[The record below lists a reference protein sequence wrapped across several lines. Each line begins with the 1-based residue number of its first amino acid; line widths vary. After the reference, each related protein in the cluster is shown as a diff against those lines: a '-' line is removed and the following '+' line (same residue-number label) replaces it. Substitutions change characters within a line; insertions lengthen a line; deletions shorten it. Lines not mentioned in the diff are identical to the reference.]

1 VVFVEESGLGRSLEK
16 TQSRCPDGTLGTS
29 EDLHRAGMGLKPHPL
44 KELRPETD
52 RQRMGISTRLCV
64 EATIRGLVPKR
75 PLSRIVDCSADR
87 SPFMSPAASPA
98 PAASA
103 ASPTGAGLKVSTQ
116 PRPNSR
122 LAVEVAVPGGRCR
135 SSYDQ
140 ALEQLSRS
148 VKLPGFRKGKV
159 PRAVLLQQIGPLR
172 VRATALEELVDSVLR
187 EALEQEKIAALSRP
201 VLEGGFEAVLE
212 RFEPG
217 SDLSFTL
224 ELDVEPI
231 PILRATKGL
240 KVEAEAVTYDPARV
254 DELLEQS
261 RRQLATLVPVE
272 GRPAASGDVARIAFS
287 GSFTDTGA
295 AIEGGSSEGME
306 VELEEGRMIPG
317 FVEGILGLA
326 TGETRTVSCT
336 FPESYP
342 QEEAAGRA
350 ASFEITLLDLKSR
363 ELPALDDAFAQQAS
377 DQPTLA
383 ELRADLEARLKEDAE
398 RRHRGNRHEALLE
411 ALVEQLEVEL
421 PETLVQEEVRALIE
435 QTAGQIAQQGM
446 DVKKLFTPDLVRSLV
461 DTSRPEAE
469 QRLRRNLAL
478 RALATAEKIELAEM
492 DLEAKLREVSRGL
505 SDGNRIDP
513 ARLRAA
519 VADDLLR
526 ETLLEWLEANST
538 VMEKAPA
545 APEDADAEASDDS
558 PAKAAKGDQAGKEMA
573 TKKEASAKPAKADT

>member
-1 VVFVEESGLGRSLEK
+1 
-16 TQSRCPDGTLGTS
+16 
-29 EDLHRAGMGLKPHPL
+29 
-44 KELRPETD
+44 
-52 RQRMGISTRLCV
+52 
-64 EATIRGLVPKR
+64 
-75 PLSRIVDCSADR
+75 
-87 SPFMSPAASPA
+87 MSPAASSA

-103 ASPTGAGLKVSTQ
+103 ASPTGAGLKVSTS

-122 LAVEVAVPGGRCR
+122 LAVEVALPGGRSQ
-135 SSYDQ
+135 SSYER

-172 VRATALEELVDSVLR
+172 VRATALEELVDSVFR
-187 EALEQEKIAALSRP
+187 EVLEQEKIAALSRP

-217 SDLSFTL
+217 NDLSFTL
-224 ELDVEPI
+224 ELDVEPT
-231 PILRATKGL
+231 PTLKTTKGL
-240 KVEAEAVTYDPARV
+240 KAEAEAVNYDPARV
-254 DELLEQS
+254 DELMEQS

-272 GRPAASGDVARIAFS
+272 GRPAASGDVVRIAFS
-287 GSFTDTGA
+287 GSFTDTGT
-295 AIEGGSSEGME
+295 AIDGGSSDGME

-317 FVEGILGLA
+317 FVEGILGMAL
-326 TGETRTVSCT
+326 GETRTVNCT

-342 QEEAAGRA
+342 QEDAAGRG

-383 ELRADLEARLKEDAE
+383 DLRADLETRLKDDAE

-421 PETLVQEEVRALIE
+421 PETLVQEEVRQLIE

-446 DVKKLFTPDLVRSLV
+446 DVKKLFTPDLVRSLM

-478 RALATAEKIELAEM
+478 RALATAEKIELAEK

-505 SDGNRIDP
+505 SDSNRIDP

-526 ETLLEWLEANST
+526 ETLLTWLESNST
-538 VMEKAPA
+538 VTEKAQA
-545 APEDADAEASDDS
+545 APEDADSGTAEASSD
-558 PAKAAKGDQAGKEMA
+558 AKAKAGQEEKQKDSKKDASGKSTKTAKGSEG
-573 TKKEASAKPAKADT
+573 